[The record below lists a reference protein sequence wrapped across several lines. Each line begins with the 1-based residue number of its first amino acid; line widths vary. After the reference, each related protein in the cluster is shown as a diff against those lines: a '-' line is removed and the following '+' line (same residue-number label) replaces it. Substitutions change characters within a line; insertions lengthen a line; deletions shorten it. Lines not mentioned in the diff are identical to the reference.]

1 MNDGYSFYPIV
12 KILQLVH
19 ENIQMVHRD
28 IKSDNIILTD
38 IMVYVWWID
47 WLIDWCLT
55 FMNAKKEKKRYDGWI
70 LFVYQNI
77 LNQIRSNSNRWFI
90 EINYEPDDDH
100 ISLLNVCMYVCMHC
114 IVVVQ
119 ELLQ

>member
-38 IMVYVWWID
+38 IMVYVCLID
-47 WLIDWCLT
+47 WLIDVWHSWIQRKRSKDMMVEYSLFIKT
-55 FMNAKKEKKRYDGWI
+55 FSIKSDQTVTDGLLKSTMNLMMII
-70 LFVYQNI
+70 LVY
-77 LNQIRSNSNRWFI
+77 S
-90 EINYEPDDDH
+90 
-100 ISLLNVCMYVCMHC
+100 MYVCMFVC
-114 IVVVQ
+114 TV
-119 ELLQ
+119 L

>member
-38 IMVYVWWID
+38 IMVYVWLVD
-47 WLIDWCLT
+47 WLVFGIHECKEREEKIWWLNTLCLS
-55 FMNAKKEKKRYDGWI
+55 KHS
-70 LFVYQNI
+70 QS
-77 LNQIRSNSNRWFI
+77 NQIK
-90 EINYEPDDDH
+90 
-100 ISLLNVCMYVCMHC
+100 
-114 IVVVQ
+114 Q
-119 ELLQ
+119 